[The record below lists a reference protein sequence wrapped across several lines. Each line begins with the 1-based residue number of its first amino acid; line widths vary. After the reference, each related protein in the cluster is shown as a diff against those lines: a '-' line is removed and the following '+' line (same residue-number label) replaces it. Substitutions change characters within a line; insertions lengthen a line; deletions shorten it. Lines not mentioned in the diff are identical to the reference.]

1 MAALN
6 ARWVLF
12 LVPADDIEATAT
24 SAKQKKNEKEK
35 HKEHTFFLGDS
46 GIKRGYYLLVY
57 ILS

>member
-24 SAKQKKNEKEK
+24 SAKQKNKKEK

-46 GIKRGYYLLVY
+46 GIKRVYYLLVY

>member
-12 LVPADDIEATAT
+12 LVPADDNEATAT
-24 SAKQKKNEKEK
+24 SAKQKEK

>member
-24 SAKQKKNEKEK
+24 SAKQKKKNEK
-35 HKEHTFFLGDS
+35 HKEHTFFLSDS

>member
-24 SAKQKKNEKEK
+24 SAKQKKRKN
-35 HKEHTFFLGDS
+35 KEHTFFWGDS